1 MDVLILHE
9 ELASSDLPD
18 RCIRCGERETVLV
31 PTVITTNIPI
41 LGGSFSYQTLDLPF
55 CRQHEKPPLVSLNFP
70 KARAFTAEGVIVA
83 NASPEFA
90 KALEKRRKKREAD
103 PKRAT
108 FDLAQPSPPPPP
120 VPMRTW
126 VLFGLGLFAAFVLLV
141 GGISF
146 VALRFVKK

>member
-18 RCIRCGERETVLV
+18 RCIRCGERDTVLV

-55 CRQHEKPPLVSLNFP
+55 CRDHEKPPLVSLTFP

-108 FDLAQPSPPPPP
+108 FAVEPPPPPPP
-120 VPMRTW
+120 VSTKTW
-126 VLFGLGLFAAFVLLV
+126 VLFGLGLFAAFVVLV

-146 VALRFVKK
+146 IALTFVKK